1 MSRLPIISVPKGLAN
16 TNTGLWLYDCMPL
29 FTMAACVPTL
39 FLYYRAKRWAD
50 LGLFSLGFVLAVIY
64 HICHMNVDGLQ
75 SSTILGISGP
85 LWRTF
90 DIICAQWLLARTFG
104 HAVGASHWVTHVLTN
119 TVFPAVCLYY
129 FWTATEQL
137 PMKNIMHTLMAVILA
152 ALAAK
157 LLVEGV
163 DTLPKYCRRRGA
175 KALGLFVLGFVA
187 FPMPEI
193 FPKHYWLFHSLWHV
207 LLAAG
212 YYELYALIELDSN
225 TVYKRAQQYKRLRA
239 KKQTGQLLKH
249 GMTVSKTDKI
259 GSSQEMRAG
268 QLADKESTVPGVN
281 ADSADSEAST
291 GTDFDPSESRLCGGT
306 HLMDAGMPGSSELK
320 KQ

>member
-1 MSRLPIISVPKGLAN
+1 
-16 TNTGLWLYDCMPL
+16 
-29 FTMAACVPTL
+29 MAACVPTL

-50 LGLFSLGFVLAVIY
+50 LALFSLGFVLAVVY

-75 SSTILGISGP
+75 SSTILGISGS

-104 HAVGASHWVTHVLTN
+104 HAVGASHWVTQVLIN

-157 LLVEGV
+157 LLIEGV
-163 DTLPKYCRRRGA
+163 DTMPKYCRRRGA
-175 KALGLFVLGFVA
+175 KALGLFVMGFVA

-212 YYELYALIELDSN
+212 YYELYALIEFDSN
-225 TVYKRAQQYKRLRA
+225 TVYKKAQRHKHLRS
-239 KKQTGQLLKH
+239 KQQDGPSLGQ
-249 GMTVSKTDKI
+249 GMTVSEADEFGPSQDK
-259 GSSQEMRAG
+259 RAN
-268 QLADKESTVPGVN
+268 QLASAEATVPRVQ

-291 GTDFDPSESRLCGGT
+291 GTNFDPSESRLCGGT
-306 HLMDAGMPGSSELK
+306 QPMAAGMPGSSRLRK
-320 KQ
+320 Y

>member
-1 MSRLPIISVPKGLAN
+1 
-16 TNTGLWLYDCMPL
+16 MPL

-50 LGLFSLGFVLAVIY
+50 LALFSLGFILAVVY

-104 HAVGASHWVTHVLTN
+104 HAVDATHWVTQVLTN

-129 FWTATEQL
+129 FWTASEQL
-137 PMKNIMHTLMAVILA
+137 PMRNIMHTLMAVILA

-175 KALGLFVLGFVA
+175 KALGLLVLGFIA

-212 YYELYALIELDSN
+212 YYELYALIEFDSN
-225 TVYKRAQQYKRLRA
+225 TVHRKAQQQKHARA
-239 KKQTGQLLKH
+239 KQHTAPAVAEADSASQVERSLLSTGPMAYQ
-249 GMTVSKTDKI
+249 S
-259 GSSQEMRAG
+259 
-268 QLADKESTVPGVN
+268 ADKASSVPRLH
-281 ADSADSEAST
+281 ADSADSEASS
-291 GTDFDPSESRLCGGT
+291 GTDFDTPEQRSKSAVDLRTIPAASGLTRRL
-306 HLMDAGMPGSSELK
+306 
-320 KQ
+320 

>member
-1 MSRLPIISVPKGLAN
+1 
-16 TNTGLWLYDCMPL
+16 
-29 FTMAACVPTL
+29 MAACVPTL

-50 LGLFSLGFVLAVIY
+50 LALFSLGFVLAIVY
-64 HICHMNVDGLQ
+64 HVCHMNADGLQ

-104 HAVGASHWVTHVLTN
+104 HAVGASHWVTQVLTN

-212 YYELYALIELDSN
+212 YYELYALIEFDSN
-225 TVYKRAQQYKRLRA
+225 TVYKKAQRHKHVRA
-239 KKQTGQLLKH
+239 KKQTGQLLKQ
-249 GMTVSKTDKI
+249 GMTVSEADKL
-259 GSSQEMRAG
+259 GPSQEKRA
-268 QLADKESTVPGVN
+268 ANTESTVPRVN

-291 GTDFDPSESRLCGGT
+291 GTDFDPSESRLRGVT
-306 HLMDAGMPGSSELK
+306 QPVAGMPVSSQLRK
-320 KQ
+320 

>member
-50 LGLFSLGFVLAVIY
+50 LALFSLGFVLAVVY
-64 HICHMNVDGLQ
+64 HICHMAVDGLQ

-104 HAVGASHWVTHVLTN
+104 HAVGASHWVTQVLTN

-163 DTLPKYCRRRGA
+163 DTLPKYCRKRGA
-175 KALGLFVLGFVA
+175 KAL
-187 FPMPEI
+187 
-193 FPKHYWLFHSLWHV
+193 
-207 LLAAG
+207 AG
-212 YYELYALIELDSN
+212 YYELYALIEFDSN
-225 TVYKRAQQYKRLRA
+225 TVYNKAQQHKRLRA
-239 KKQTGQLLKH
+239 EQQTGPSLKQ
-249 GMTVSKTDKI
+249 GVTVSEADKI
-259 GSSQEMRAG
+259 GPSQEMMAG
-268 QLADKESTVPGVN
+268 QLANKESTLPID

-291 GTDFDPSESRLCGGT
+291 GTDFDLSESRLCRGT
-306 HLMDAGMPGSSELK
+306 QPMVAGVPGSSKLRK
-320 KQ
+320 Y